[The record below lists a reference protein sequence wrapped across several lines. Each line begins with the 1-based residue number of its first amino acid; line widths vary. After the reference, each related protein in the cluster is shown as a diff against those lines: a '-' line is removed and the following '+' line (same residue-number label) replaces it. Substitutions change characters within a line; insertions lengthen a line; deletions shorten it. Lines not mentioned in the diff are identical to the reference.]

1 MSAPLWGEKYFIAP
15 KWGKNDC
22 NDLSYRYVSP
32 LSYPRTQPKIMTR
45 SWLLYLIKWASRKV
59 PTLKRQPRPNA
70 TFAPFLF
77 AKESKKNPHSM
88 PDRYAVIGNPIAH
101 SKSPDIHAA
110 FAAATNQ
117 SMSYERL
124 LAPLGNFRA
133 TLDLLRQ
140 SGEQDIEGNV
150 KGSLKGC
157 NITVPFKLDAFNYAT
172 ELSDRARR
180 AGAVNTL
187 GFDGARIW
195 GDNTDGVG
203 LVRDIENNLGL
214 AIRNARVLLLGAGGA
229 ARGVA
234 GALAEAKPAILAI
247 TNRTLSKAEEIAQH
261 TPTMQ
266 ALAVESLS
274 KHQFDIIINATS
286 ASLSGDLPAIP
297 RSAFAQDGFA
307 YDMMYS
313 REPTPFMQLA
323 ASAGAGTADGLGML
337 VEQAAEAFWLW
348 RGVRPATAAVLATMK
363 QSLLA

>member
-1 MSAPLWGEKYFIAP
+1 ML
-15 KWGKNDC
+15 
-22 NDLSYRYVSP
+22 
-32 LSYPRTQPKIMTR
+32 
-45 SWLLYLIKWASRKV
+45 
-59 PTLKRQPRPNA
+59 
-70 TFAPFLF
+70 
-77 AKESKKNPHSM
+77 
-88 PDRYAVIGNPIAH
+88 DRYAVIGNPIAH

-124 LAPLGNFRA
+124 LAPLENFRT
-133 TLDLLRQ
+133 TLDAFRQ
-140 SGEQDIEGNV
+140 SGALGSKGYIESDV
-150 KGSLKGC
+150 KGC

-203 LVRDIENNLGL
+203 LVRDIENNLGV
-214 AIRNARVLLLGAGGA
+214 AIRDSRVLLMGAGGA

-234 GALAEAKPAILAI
+234 GALADAKPATLAI

-261 TPTMQ
+261 EPTMK
-266 ALAVESLS
+266 ALSVESLS

-286 ASLSGDLPAIP
+286 ASLSGDLPAVP
-297 RSAFAQDGFA
+297 RSAFAQDCFA
-307 YDMMYS
+307 YDMMYR

-323 ASAGAGTADGLGML
+323 ADAGARTADGLGML

-348 RGVRPATAAVLATMK
+348 RGVRPATAAVLTTMK